1 MAASIRDV
9 ARLAGVSVGT
19 VSNVLNKP
27 DEVSADSIARVQVA
41 IDELG
46 YVRNDAARRLRA
58 GVSSTVGFVVLDGQ
72 NPFFNEVV
80 RGAEDE
86 ASRHGIAILV
96 GNTDEDPA
104 REGMYLDLFEEQR
117 VRGVLIAPYGDIT
130 RRLTLLR
137 ERGIP
142 AVLVDRMNVEGTFS
156 SVATDSVVGGRMAA
170 EHLIESGRRRL
181 AFVGGPF
188 DIRQVRDRLDGAR
201 WAVESSDVDATI
213 EVVAT
218 RALTV
223 EEGAAAGRRLLER
236 PPHQRPDALFA
247 ANDLVALG
255 LLQGLVVDGSVLVPD
270 QMALIGFDDIAFAA
284 AAAVP
289 ISSVRQPSRAIGAT
303 ALRVLLEESGD
314 DTLIPRQTVFRPEL
328 LGAWFRHAPAALLN
342 QRDSRADPRD
352 GTPRAGSV
360 RPGRAA
366 RRQATRRIRRP
377 PPPRL
382 RCAGRPPARRRRP
395 RRRRSRS
402 SR

>member
-27 DEVSADSIARVQVA
+27 DEVSADSMVRVQEA

-130 RRLTLLR
+130 RRLTQLR
-137 ERGIP
+137 DRGIP
-142 AVLVDRMNVEGTFS
+142 AVLVDRMNVEGSFS
-156 SVATDSVVGGRMAA
+156 SVATDSVVGGRIAA
-170 EHLIESGRRRL
+170 EHLIETGRRKL

-188 DIRQVRDRLDGAR
+188 DIRQARDRLDGAR
-201 WAVESSDVDATI
+201 WAVESSDVGATI
-213 EVVAT
+213 EVIAT

-223 EEGAAAGRRLLER
+223 EEGAAAGRRILER
-236 PPHQRPDALFA
+236 PPQQRPDALFA

-255 LLQGLVVDGSVLVPD
+255 LLQGLVVDGSVLVPE

-289 ISSVRQPSRAIGAT
+289 ISSVRQPSRAIGQT
-303 ALRVLLEESGD
+303 ALRILLEESGD

-328 LGAWFRHAPAALLN
+328 VV
-342 QRDSRADPRD
+342 RAS
-352 GTPRAGSV
+352 TQS
-360 RPGRAA
+360 
-366 RRQATRRIRRP
+366 
-377 PPPRL
+377 
-382 RCAGRPPARRRRP
+382 
-395 RRRRSRS
+395 
-402 SR
+402 

>member
-1 MAASIRDV
+1 MAVSIKDV
-9 ARLAGVSVGT
+9 ARHAGVSVGT

-27 DEVSADSIARVQVA
+27 DEVSAESLARVQEA

-72 NPFFNEVV
+72 NPFFNQVV

-86 ASRHGIAILV
+86 ASRHGIAVLV

-104 REGMYLDLFEEQR
+104 REGMYLDLFEEQS

-130 RRLTLLR
+130 RRLTRLR

-170 EHLIESGRRRL
+170 EHLLETGRRRL

-201 WAVESSDVDATI
+201 WAVEASDVDATI

-223 EEGAAAGRRLLER
+223 EEGADAGRRLLER
-236 PPHQRPDALFA
+236 PRAQRPDALFA

-255 LLQGLVVDGSVLVPD
+255 LLQALVVDGAVLVPD
-270 QMALIGFDDIAFAA
+270 QIALIGFDDIAFAA

-289 ISSVRQPSRAIGAT
+289 ISSVRQPSRAIGQT
-303 ALRVLLEESGD
+303 ALRILLEESGD

-328 LGAWFRHAPAALLN
+328 VV
-342 QRDSRADPRD
+342 RAS
-352 GTPRAGSV
+352 TRA
-360 RPGRAA
+360 
-366 RRQATRRIRRP
+366 
-377 PPPRL
+377 
-382 RCAGRPPARRRRP
+382 
-395 RRRRSRS
+395 
-402 SR
+402 